1 MVTAV
6 HVYNLYIFIYLLEG
20 KGPCPNIYIFLGHTF
35 LSLEVPALDL
45 HFTNEDT
52 HSSRGTQ
59 HLGGQTKKLDKP
71 GTYS

>member
-1 MVTAV
+1 MPK
-6 HVYNLYIFIYLLEG
+6 YIY
-20 KGPCPNIYIFLGHTF
+20 FLGHTF